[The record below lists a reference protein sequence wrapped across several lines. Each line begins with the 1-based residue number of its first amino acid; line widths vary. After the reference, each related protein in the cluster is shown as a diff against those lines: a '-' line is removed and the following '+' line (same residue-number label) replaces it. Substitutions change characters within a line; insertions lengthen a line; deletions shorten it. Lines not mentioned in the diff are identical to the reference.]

1 MRRLRNVLQLLII
14 LILVIYIF
22 YDRKDRDQPLP
33 SVPFQFELHPRSLI
47 FSFDL
52 PKRLSFAGEEVP
64 LHDIEVRERLD
75 RELHVNTYWHSST
88 IFNMK
93 RAARWL
99 PRIEEVLRENG
110 IPEDFKYLAV
120 IESGLMNVRSPKD
133 AVGYWQ
139 ILEATGKE
147 LGLEINDEVDER
159 YDPIKSTVAA
169 CKYIKKAYER
179 FGSYTS
185 AAASYNIG
193 MRGLHRRMVEQKAGN
208 YYDLLLNEETSR
220 YIFRILAI
228 KEIMENPARYGY
240 IISDKHLYKEEPVKY
255 ITVEKTI
262 PDLAAFAIENDINYK
277 ILKRYNPWLRKNTL
291 TIKRPGKFYEI
302 EIPKEYHHY
311 DPYLEDTIHISKD
324 SLRMNEILFEDQGE
338 H

>member
-1 MRRLRNVLQLLII
+1 MYRLKNALQLLII
-14 LILVIYIF
+14 LVLVIYII
-22 YDRKDRDQPLP
+22 YDRKDHDQPI
-33 SVPFQFELHPRSLI
+33 PFQFDLNPRSLI
-47 FSFDL
+47 YSFDL
-52 PKRLSFAGEEVP
+52 PKKLSFAGEEVP

-99 PRIEEVLRENG
+99 PRMEEILRENE
-110 IPEDFKYLAV
+110 IPEDFKYLAI
-120 IESGLMNVRSPKD
+120 IESGLLNVRSPKD

-147 LGLEINDEVDER
+147 LGLEINNEVDER

-169 CKYIKKAYER
+169 SKYLKKAYER

-185 AAASYNIG
+185 AAASYNMG
-193 MRGLHRRMVEQKAGN
+193 MFGLHRRMVEQKASN

-220 YIFRILAI
+220 YLFRILAL
-228 KEIMENPARYGY
+228 KEIMENPTRYGY
-240 IISDKHLYKEEPVKY
+240 IIAENHLYKEEPVKY
-255 ITVEKTI
+255 ITVENSI
-262 PDLAAFAIENDINYK
+262 SDLAAFAIEHDINYK
-277 ILKRYNPWLRKNTL
+277 ILKRYNPWLRKNSL
-291 TIKRPGKFYEI
+291 TINRPGKFYEI
-302 EIPKEYHHY
+302 EIPLAYHHY

-324 SLRMNEILFEDQGE
+324 SLRIDSIMDGQEEGL
-338 H
+338 

>member
-1 MRRLRNVLQLLII
+1 MLII
-14 LILVIYIF
+14 LVLVLYIIYG
-22 YDRKDRDQPLP
+22 RKDSKHPIP
-33 SVPFQFELHPRSLI
+33 SIPFQFELHPRSLI

-52 PKRLSFAGEEVP
+52 PKKLSFAGEEVP

-110 IPEDFKYLAV
+110 IPEDFKYLAI
-120 IESGLMNVRSPKD
+120 IESGLLNVRSPKD

-147 LGLEINDEVDER
+147 LGLEITDEVDER
-159 YDPIKSTVAA
+159 YHPIKSTVAA
-169 CKYIKKAYER
+169 TKYLNKAYDR

-185 AAASYNIG
+185 AAASYNMG
-193 MRGLHRRMVEQKAGN
+193 MRGLHRRMVEQKASN

-220 YIFRILAI
+220 YIFRILAL
-228 KEIMENPARYGY
+228 KEIMENPDRYGY
-240 IISDKHLYKEEPVKY
+240 IIPENHLYKEETVKY
-255 ITVEKTI
+255 ITIESDI
-262 PDLAAFAIENDINYK
+262 ADLAAFAIEHDINYK

-291 TIKRPGKFYEI
+291 TINRPGKFYEI
-302 EIPKEYHHY
+302 EIPLDYHHY
-311 DPYLEDTIHISKD
+311 EPYLEDTIHITKD
-324 SLRMNEILFEDQGE
+324 SLQIDAIMYDQQGAQ
-338 H
+338 